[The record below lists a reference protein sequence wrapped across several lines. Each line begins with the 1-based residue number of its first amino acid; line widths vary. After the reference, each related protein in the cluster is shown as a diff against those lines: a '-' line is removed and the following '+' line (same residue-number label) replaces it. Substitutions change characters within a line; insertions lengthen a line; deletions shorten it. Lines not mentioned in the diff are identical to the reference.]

1 MKCEIHGISGHLLVV
16 TDINM
21 VETAPRTDVVE
32 IEELTLRIACT
43 EFAQTVLVF
52 QVYVSYR
59 RVADVELGDGFLS
72 PDVELRQLC
81 SVHREVSKVFVVRE
95 VELRYVEAVAVER
108 VKFGVAS
115 HVEQLYIIISAIET
129 SELRKPGH
137 VERREVV
144 VVDGK
149 SAELS
154 IVTILQFVQSS
165 VPEIQRI

>member
-1 MKCEIHGISGHLLVV
+1 MKREIHGISGHLLVV
-16 TDINM
+16 ADINI
-21 VETAPRTDVVE
+21 VETAPRIDVVE
-32 IEELTLRIACT
+32 IEKLTLRIACT
-43 EFAQTVLVF
+43 EVAQTVLVF

-108 VKFGVAS
+108 QKSGVAS

-149 SAELS
+149 SAELR
-154 IVTILQFVQSS
+154 IVTIFQFEQSI
-165 VPEIQRI
+165 VREIQRI

>member
-1 MKCEIHGISGHLLVV
+1 M
-16 TDINM
+16 
-21 VETAPRTDVVE
+21 
-32 IEELTLRIACT
+32 RIACT
-43 EFAQTVLVF
+43 EVAQTVLVF

-59 RVADVELGDGFLS
+59 RVADVERGDGSLS
-72 PDVELRQLC
+72 PDVELCKLC
-81 SVHREVSKVFVVRE
+81 SVHREVSKVLVVRE

-108 VKFGVAS
+108 QKSGVAS

-149 SAELS
+149 SAELR
-154 IVTILQFVQSS
+154 IVTIFQFEQSI
-165 VPEIQRI
+165 VREIQRI